1 MPAEPPT
8 PPPLPPAL
16 ADPRP
21 VMAAGTVGWVV
32 ALVVLLSG
40 GAASTS
46 TAIVTCGL
54 GASLGALGY
63 GLFFWQ
69 RRAVRRGD
77 RGSQRGIG

>member
-1 MPAEPPT
+1 
-8 PPPLPPAL
+8 
-16 ADPRP
+16 
-21 VMAAGTVGWVV
+21 MAAGTVGWVV
-32 ALVVLLSG
+32 ALV
-40 GAASTS
+40 
-46 TAIVTCGL
+46 TCVL

>member
-1 MPAEPPT
+1 VPAEPPT

-21 VMAAGTVGWVV
+21 VMVVGTVGWLV
-32 ALVVLLSG
+32 ALVVLLS

-46 TAIVTCGL
+46 TAIVTCVL
-54 GASLGALGY
+54 GASLGVLGY